1 MLKVKL
7 HLEQERECNIYL
19 CHETG
24 AMRGILCQFGVKNV
38 HCTGCSSVYNQIILG
53 DNNHTDQGNMR

>member
-24 AMRGILCQFGVKNV
+24 AIRGILCQFGVKNV
-38 HCTGCSSVYNQIILG
+38 HCTGCSPYNQIILG
-53 DNNHTDQGNMR
+53 DNNRIDTG

>member
-24 AMRGILCQFGVKNV
+24 AMPGILCQFGVKNV
-38 HCTGCSSVYNQIILG
+38 HCTGCSAYNQIILG
-53 DNNHTDQGNMR
+53 DNR